1 MAREVLA
8 LGEQLAAEAT
18 CPVCL
23 ELFAQPVL
31 TECGHSFCERCLGAV
46 LGEPPRPAA
55 CPQCRAAV
63 SPGSLR
69 PNRSLGAVA
78 GLAGALE
85 EAARRPRCPEHGE
98 PLALFC
104 EPCAA
109 PLCALCRDGPAHRP
123 HRARNAHRAARDLRE
138 TLQNNLDFLQKAK
151 EELKSKG
158 EPRSDELLHRMALEE
173 EMLQNAFEDLEKFLQ
188 EQKKALLAQLGPVSQ
203 ELIKRSSEYN
213 SSVAERK
220 SLLDTLIADI
230 EKKRD
235 QPDVEFLMD
244 VGKIL
249 SGCEAAKA
257 PIPEAVSPELQRTV
271 ETLSETCQ
279 LVLGTVAK
287 FKGNLLSKMDREREK
302 VTLDPETAS
311 PFLILSADHRTVRL
325 GKGFQNIPDTP
336 QRFMGSPSVLGS
348 QGFQTGRHYWEL
360 EVGKG
365 DSWAVGVALESVQR
379 KDSLSLALGKIWA
392 LRLGWDGQYTALHGL
407 PALLALEEK
416 PRRIRVHL
424 DYEEGRVTFYN
435 AENMVQILQFETSFT
450 ERVFPYFW
458 LWSAETFIRLCD

>member
-23 ELFAQPVL
+23 ELFSRPVL
-31 TECGHSFCERCLGAV
+31 TECGHSFCERCLRAV
-46 LGEPPRPAA
+46 LGSGPAA
-55 CPQCRAAV
+55 CPQCRAAL

-69 PNRSLGAVA
+69 PDRSLGAVA

-109 PLCALCRDGPAHRP
+109 PLCALCMDGPAHRP
-123 HRARNAHRAARDLRE
+123 HRARAAESAARELRE
-138 TLQNNLDFLQKAK
+138 TLQSNLVFLQKAR
-151 EELKSKG
+151 EELKPKG
-158 EPRSDELLHRMALEE
+158 EPKSDELLHTVALEE
-173 EMLQNAFEDLEKFLQ
+173 ERLQNTFEELEKFLQ
-188 EQKKALLAQLGPVSQ
+188 EQKRVLLAQLGPVSQ
-203 ELIKRSSEYN
+203 ELVKRRSEHSSR
-213 SSVAERK
+213 VAERE
-220 SLLDTLIADI
+220 SLLDALIADI

-235 QPDVEFLMD
+235 QPEVEFLMD
-244 VGKIL
+244 VGKVL
-249 SGCEAAKA
+249 SSCEAAKA
-257 PIPEAVSPELQRTV
+257 PIPEAVSPELQRSV

-287 FKGNLLSKMDREREK
+287 FKENLLSNIDREREK

-311 PFLILSADHRTVRL
+311 PFLLLSADHRTLRL
-325 GKGFQNIPDTP
+325 AEGFQNLPNTP
-336 QRFMGSPSVLGS
+336 RRFTDSPSVLGS
-348 QGFQTGRHYWEL
+348 RGFTSGRHYWEL

-365 DSWAVGVALESVQR
+365 HSWAVGVALESVQR
-379 KDSLSLALGKIWA
+379 KDSLSIALGKIWA
-392 LRLGWDGQYTALHGL
+392 LRLDWEGRYTALHGL
-407 PALLALEEK
+407 PAPLAPQEK

-424 DYEEGRVTFYN
+424 DYEGGRVTFYN
-435 AENMVQILQFETSFT
+435 AENMEQILQFETSFT
-450 ERVFPYFW
+450 EKVFPYFW